1 MKKILTLCL
10 VLLSF
15 IITISCH
22 AQTSYTNGGVTLS
35 VTEEFAGKVLVKTPE
50 NSGEGILFSVSE
62 IESIEAAKAA
72 GYGWEGAGWLFDIIR
87 VSEEEMHELR
97 CDDIPG
103 YIIFAK
109 DTDRNYYV
117 YIHPTDVRV
126 VREDYNDTAAMERWT
141 GLNKWSRT
149 VRETIVS
156 DNEGLTAE
164 KYSYTALDAYLARIM
179 YREDVNY
186 TVSTLEYGPQQPNSI
201 KAADYLAPLT
211 DDVIYTSARDEETPD
226 GEYLVL
232 DFPENNLRFDFFFM
246 EGKENYIRQVWF
258 NDENELLY
266 KAEFRDKNI
275 KASDI
280 MNDFYHEIVLQNTQK

>member
-156 DNEGLTAE
+156 SVTCTSFSSN
-164 KYSYTALDAYLARIM
+164 
-179 YREDVNY
+179 
-186 TVSTLEYGPQQPNSI
+186 QPPKS
-201 KAADYLAPLT
+201 
-211 DDVIYTSARDEETPD
+211 
-226 GEYLVL
+226 
-232 DFPENNLRFDFFFM
+232 
-246 EGKENYIRQVWF
+246 
-258 NDENELLY
+258 
-266 KAEFRDKNI
+266 
-275 KASDI
+275 
-280 MNDFYHEIVLQNTQK
+280 